1 MENSDDFLRALN
13 KFIKNHLRAFVLI
26 DGTVTAVNDD
36 YTCDIL
42 INQVPFTSV
51 PTKVLVGSQ
60 ASIYEIPVVGTACLV
75 KWRDGHRNYPQIDSF
90 DQVDKLLIN
99 CQTLVQFNGGENG
112 GIPITPDL
120 VTRFNN
126 IEKKQNDILTILK
139 GIIISDTPFDF
150 GALFVA
156 VENLSLTTA
165 EEIQSTVITQ

>member
-1 MENSDDFLRALN
+1 MVIE
-13 KFIKNHLRAFVLI
+13 
-26 DGTVTAVNDD
+26 
-36 YTCDIL
+36 
-42 INQVPFTSV
+42 
-51 PTKVLVGSQ
+51 
-60 ASIYEIPVVGTACLV
+60 
-75 KWRDGHRNYPQIDSF
+75 IDSF